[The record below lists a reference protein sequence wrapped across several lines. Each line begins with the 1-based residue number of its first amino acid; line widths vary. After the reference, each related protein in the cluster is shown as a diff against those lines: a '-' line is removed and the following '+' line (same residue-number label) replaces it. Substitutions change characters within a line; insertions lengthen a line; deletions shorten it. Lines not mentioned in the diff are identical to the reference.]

1 MLAMALGDKTAT
13 LPLRSL
19 QLELGIEETS
29 TDGRM
34 LALIARALEFVN
46 DLRPGDALPAEMLGG
61 EASWKPDPVHL
72 QLAISRIKLQLA
84 AWLADGTGTEW
95 CEADDDVILAMVD
108 DPAIR
113 QRVQEAFAEV
123 ARTLDLPSTEA
134 VVELVQDVAYE
145 LAFIEALRARLLYR
159 VEALSKRLE
168 RLARGLRVDATRF
181 EVMARAQSL
190 TGIAVARFRTPFE
203 ELDAQTGEVLA
214 VLRNFESQR
223 DFIRAH
229 RDRLYASLRAWEPL
243 LTEWGHAGASLDEKL
258 WLLVGRTYR
267 FLAPRY
273 MPVQEWRSLSQA
285 PARSTP
291 QTRQLVW

>member
-1 MLAMALGDKTAT
+1 MSLGDKTAA

-34 LALIARALEFVN
+34 LALIARALQFVN
-46 DLRPGDALPAEMLGG
+46 DLRPGDALPAEVLGG
-61 EASWKPDPVHL
+61 AASWQPDEAHR
-72 QLAISRIKLQLA
+72 QLAASRIKLQLA

-95 CEADDDVILAMVD
+95 RDADSDVILATVD
-108 DPAIR
+108 DPAMR
-113 QRVQEAFAEV
+113 QCIQQAFAEA
-123 ARTLDLPSTEA
+123 ARALSLPGLDA
-134 VVELVQDVAYE
+134 VVELVEDAARE
-145 LAFIEALRARLLYR
+145 LAFVEALRARLLHR
-159 VEALSKRLE
+159 VEALSARVE
-168 RLARGLRVDATRF
+168 RLARGLRVDKTRL
-181 EVMARAQSL
+181 EVMSRVQKL
-190 TGIAVARFRTPFE
+190 TGTAAMRFRTSFE

-229 RDRLYASLRAWEPL
+229 RDRLYGSLRAWEPL
-243 LTEWGHAGASLDEKL
+243 LADWDHAGADLDEKL

-273 MPVQEWRSLSQA
+273 MPVQEWRCLPQE
-285 PARSTP
+285 PARSAAQP
-291 QTRQLVW
+291 RQLVW